1 MKHLFRLAVVTLFAL
16 PVASLTAVAATTTPA
31 ATTAATPA
39 PAKTPAPP
47 KVTATTV
54 TVALYDGGPKAK
66 MATDRGMGMA
76 GKGKA
81 TMGLRVSKST
91 VKTGDVTFNVT
102 NTSKET
108 VHEMLVIPV
117 KDAKT
122 PPAYDDKTG
131 MIDEDKAGSLG
142 EVSELDPGKMG
153 SVKLTLAPGTYVIA
167 CNVANHYANG
177 MWRMITVTK

>member
-1 MKHLFRLAVVTLFAL
+1 MRSVYRLAITALLAL
-16 PVASLTAVAATTTPA
+16 PAGSFMAIAATTPAPTKSAAPA
-31 ATTAATPA
+31 AATN
-39 PAKTPAPP
+39 
-47 KVTATTV
+47 VTATTV

-91 VKTGDVTFNVT
+91 VKAGEVTFNVT

-122 PPAYDDKTG
+122 PPPYDDKTG

-153 SVKLTLAPGTYVIA
+153 SVKLTLAPGTYVVA
-167 CNVANHYANG
+167 CNIANHYANG
-177 MWRMITVTK
+177 MWKLITVTK